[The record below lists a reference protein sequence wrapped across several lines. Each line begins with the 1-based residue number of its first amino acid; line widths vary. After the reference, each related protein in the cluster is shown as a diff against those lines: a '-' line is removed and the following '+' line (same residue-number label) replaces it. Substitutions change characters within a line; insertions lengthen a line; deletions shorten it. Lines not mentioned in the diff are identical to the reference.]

1 MRGPRERDGETG
13 TPCGEALRF
22 DGGRLEPVPAKV
34 PAEVP
39 LRIVV
44 NGREAAT
51 LLCSPRRRDALAVGF
66 LRMQGWIATREDLRS
81 LRVEES
87 SGTAHATIRGDLPER
102 LSPVLTSGCGGG
114 IDFRLPGAGG
124 GEGTTA
130 APDEIPAGDRDG
142 ERPGRRVSPEEIF
155 RTLEATARLAT
166 GYRETGGLHSAAA
179 RIGPDLLLHAEDIGR
194 HNTLDRI
201 AGEALLRGIELAGAI
216 LATSGRISSEMAAK
230 AAALGVGLVASR
242 TSPTDQAVRICRER
256 GITLVGYVRG
266 RTFTVY
272 AHPWRISGT
281 PDGPRIPGVTGVI
294 LAGGSSRRM
303 GSDKA
308 LLPYRGG
315 RLIEAI
321 HRQLAGLFK
330 EVLVVTNA
338 PDAYGFLPC
347 RKVPDLLPG
356 MGALSGIHSGLVHSP
371 TPRIFAVACDMP
383 HLSPGLIRSLVERA
397 ADHDAV
403 VPESDA
409 GIEPLH
415 AVYHRNAVPAIEE
428 ALRAGEA
435 RIAALLGKVRSHTV
449 PRDEVARIDP
459 GFRSF
464 VNLNTPDDYSSLRE
478 EPGEGVGRAAR
489 GNRADGGRPDR

>member
-1 MRGPRERDGETG
+1 MRRPPDTG
-13 TPCGEALRF
+13 GGTGIPCGEALRF
-22 DGGRLEPVPAKV
+22 EGGRLEPVSAKV

-44 NGREAAT
+44 NGREVAT
-51 LLCSPRRRDALAVGF
+51 LLCSPQGRDALAVGF

-81 LRVEES
+81 LRLEES
-87 SGTAHATIRGDLPER
+87 TGTAHVTIRNDPPER

-114 IDFRLPGAGG
+114 IDFRLAEAGR
-124 GEGTTA
+124 GEDPPA
-130 APDEIPAGDRDG
+130 APAG
-142 ERPGRRVSPEEIF
+142 ERTGRRVSPEEIF
-155 RTLEATARLAT
+155 RTLEATARLAA

-179 RIGPDLLLHAEDIGR
+179 GIGPDLLLHAEDIGR

-201 AGEALLRGIELAGAI
+201 AGEALLRGIDLAEAI

-230 AAALGVGLVASR
+230 ASALGVALVASR
-242 TSPTDQAVRICRER
+242 TSPTDPAVRICRER

-281 PDGPRIPGVTGVI
+281 PDGSRIPGVTGVI

-321 HRQLAGLFK
+321 HRQLAGLFE
-330 EVLVVTNA
+330 EVLVVTGA
-338 PDAYGFLPC
+338 SGAYGFLPC

-356 MGALSGIHSGLVHSP
+356 MGALSGIHSGLVHSR

-383 HLSPGLIRSLVERA
+383 HLSPALIRSLVERA
-397 ADHDAV
+397 GDHDAV

-428 ALRAGEA
+428 ALRAGQA
-435 RIAALLGKVRSHTV
+435 RIASLLDKVRSVTV
-449 PRDEVARIDP
+449 PREEVARIDP
-459 GFRSF
+459 DFRSF

-489 GNRADGGRPDR
+489 EPRTDRGRPDR